1 MIFTTALTHSFLQAD
16 SGSAAAS
23 SPNANSVLDSGRE
36 LQLATVI
43 QAIHQV
49 SQSGIYPTEQVL
61 PFLDLAWEAQKLLWK
76 LRQHH

>member
-1 MIFTTALTHSFLQAD
+1 MIFTTASTHSFLQAD

-23 SPNANSVLDSGRE
+23 PLNANSVLEADRE

-43 QAIHQV
+43 QTIHQL
-49 SQSGIYPTEQVL
+49 SQSNKYPTEQVL

-76 LRQHH
+76 LRQYH